1 MKNTFLIITSND
13 YDDGKKTPKKFDIY
27 EDKDKLEDNYILLG
41 TKKNLIKKKNILEQW
56 NFENKLFNASLINK
70 NSDFNKEKNNI
81 NYINDN
87 ENKDSQ
93 STKNSDIKNSKIN
106 GNNLNK
112 KQFILNE
119 IKHFN
124 FDEDIYTLKLNPN
137 FKIHLN
143 NH

>member
-56 NFENKLFNASLINK
+56 NFENKLFNASLN
-70 NSDFNKEKNNI
+70 NNNYDFNKGKNNI
-81 NYINDN
+81 NCLNNN
-87 ENKDSQ
+87 EKNDSQ
-93 STKNSDIKNSKIN
+93 STKNSDNKNNQIN
-106 GNNLNK
+106 EKNLNK

>member
-1 MKNTFLIITSND
+1 M
-13 YDDGKKTPKKFDIY
+13 
-27 EDKDKLEDNYILLG
+27 
-41 TKKNLIKKKNILEQW
+41 KKKNILEQW
-56 NFENKLFNASLINK
+56 NFENKLFNASLIDK

-124 FDEDIYTLKLNPN
+124 FDEEIYKLNLNPN